1 MEVVG
6 IVASLIGISE
16 LGVKISKSLV
26 KIGTSIVK
34 AQQQINS
41 LARELVNIST
51 AFDLLAGVLKTS
63 EDVIK
68 KEALLTTEALLDDCK
83 ITYDEINTHVS
94 TIEGRSVK
102 AKERITW
109 PFRKAKVKELQKR
122 LESSKASLSLM
133 VNILNLGTGIA
144 WMK

>member
-41 LARELVNIST
+41 LARELVNISS

-83 ITYDEINTHVS
+83 ITYDEINAHVS
-94 TIEGRSVK
+94 AIEGRSVK